1 MKSCLYIVC
10 AFLICTAAQAA
21 APTSESIEKLLVVTN
36 SEKMVAAIQVQVDQ
50 AMKTGMA
57 QAFKGQNMDADAQ
70 KTAEEM
76 GKKLSADIRQD
87 LSWENLKPVYIQVY
101 SETFTQEEIDGLVAF
116 YESPAGKAFVAKM
129 PVVMQKTMV
138 LMQQRMGPMMQ
149 RMQKTIQDTVQEV
162 KAAKQK
168 KDSEAPAPTSAAAAP
183 APAH

>member
-76 GKKLSADIRQD
+76 GKKLSADMRRDIKWESCKRPSLRSE
-87 LSWENLKPVYIQVY
+87 LSCGSRTKLPHTTMGAALSRVVTNAKKGPFAPFAIL
-101 SETFTQEEIDGLVAF
+101 AF
-116 YESPAGKAFVAKM
+116 
-129 PVVMQKTMV
+129 
-138 LMQQRMGPMMQ
+138 
-149 RMQKTIQDTVQEV
+149 
-162 KAAKQK
+162 
-168 KDSEAPAPTSAAAAP
+168 
-183 APAH
+183 

>member
-76 GKKLSADIRQD
+76 GKKLSADMRQD

-138 LMQQRMGPMMQ
+138 PMMQ